1 MRSKQFWLDLVE
13 RALKTFAQALLA
25 VLTVGVPI
33 WEINWAEGVGIAAT
47 AAVISA
53 LTSIVSTGKGN
64 PATASLVDVPGRHR
78 RKE

>member
-1 MRSKQFWLDLVE
+1 MRSKQFWLDLAE
-13 RALKTFAQALLA
+13 RALKTFAQTLVA

-33 WEINWAEGVGIAAT
+33 WEIDWAEGTGIAAT

-53 LTSIVSTGKGN
+53 LTSIGSAGKGD
-64 PATASLVDVPGRHR
+64 PETASLVDAPGRHR